1 MPELLPA
8 LGPSC
13 PSVVVGLLCVCL
25 GVGVIV
31 GVCIYIYLV
40 MQFACVLSCFSHIQ
54 LFASLW
60 TVACQVLLSMG
71 FSRQEYWSGLP
82 FPSPGDLPFPGFELK
97 SLMSLA
103 LADWF
108 LPMQVASNTS
118 WEVHLGK
125 N

>member
-1 MPELLPA
+1 MIEYLA
-8 LGPSC
+8 LEARVAAYLRWGPSC

-71 FSRQEYWSGLP
+71 FSR
-82 FPSPGDLPFPGFELK
+82 
-97 SLMSLA
+97 
-103 LADWF
+103 
-108 LPMQVASNTS
+108 
-118 WEVHLGK
+118 
-125 N
+125 

>member
-13 PSVVVGLLCVCL
+13 PSLVVGLLCVCL
-25 GVGVIV
+25 GVGVIM
-31 GVCIYIYLV
+31 GVCIYICLV

-60 TVACQVLLSMG
+60 TVACQVPLSTG
-71 FSRQEYWSGLP
+71 FSRQEYWSELP
-82 FPSPGDLPFPGFELK
+82 FSPLGDLPNPWIESR
-97 SLMSLA
+97 SLMFLA

-108 LPMQVASNTS
+108 LPMQVAFNTS
-118 WEVHLGK
+118 REVHPGK